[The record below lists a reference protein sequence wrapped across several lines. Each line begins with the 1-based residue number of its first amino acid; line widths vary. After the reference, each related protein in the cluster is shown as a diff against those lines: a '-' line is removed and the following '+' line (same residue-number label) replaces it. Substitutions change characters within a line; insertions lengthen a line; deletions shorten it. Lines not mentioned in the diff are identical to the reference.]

1 MSRFPL
7 IKNFKANTVFN
18 TFILAG
24 ISQGIL
30 LSLTLS
36 TNNIIKK
43 YQNNEFW
50 RWTLSILYIFII
62 TIVSSCVMYFVFGY
76 GA

>member
-24 ISQGIL
+24 ISQAIL

-36 TNNIIKK
+36 TSNIIKK
-43 YQNNEFW
+43 YQSNEFW

-62 TIVSSCVMYFVFGY
+62 TIISSCVMYFVFGY

>member
-62 TIVSSCVMYFVFGY
+62 TIISSCVMYFVFGY